1 MHRLLSFNSCL
12 NLNISIFNYYY
23 FQTENCGWGVE
34 AAEFVSEG
42 DFIIEYV
49 GEGNV
54 LKVLSLQVCLY
65 ISDHSKYFTLKTVYN
80 PVYLRL
86 SIGHVLFFP

>member
-1 MHRLLSFNSCL
+1 MHRLLSFVSCL
-12 NLNISIFNYYY
+12 KWDVPVFNYHFFS

-34 AAEFVSEG
+34 AAESINKG

-54 LKVLSLQVCLY
+54 IKLLLLQFCPNIHNLN
-65 ISDHSKYFTLKTVYN
+65 K
-80 PVYLRL
+80 
-86 SIGHVLFFP
+86 